1 MTFKEILSL
10 PRDEQALISI
20 YAYIAIH
27 PKMILQKVVI
37 EKKDRTICIRCFF
50 INSKNL
56 GKNIITFNFFNPA
69 ETEEAARFVKA
80 LQNELYTT
88 ITGDSIF

>member
-10 PRDEQALISI
+10 PRDEQALISV

-27 PKMILQKVVI
+27 PKMVLQKVIV
-37 EKKDRTICIRCFF
+37 EKKDRTICTRCFF

-56 GKNIITFNFFNPA
+56 GKNIISINFFNPA
-69 ETEEAARFVKA
+69 EAEEAARFVKA
-80 LQNELYTT
+80 LETELYTN
-88 ITGDSIF
+88 ITGDSIY